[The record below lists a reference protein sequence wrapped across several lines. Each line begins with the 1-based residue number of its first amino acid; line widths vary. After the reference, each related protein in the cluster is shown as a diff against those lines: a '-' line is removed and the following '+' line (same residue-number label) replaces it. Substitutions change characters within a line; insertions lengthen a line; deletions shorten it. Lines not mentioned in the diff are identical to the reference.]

1 MSAIELSNQPT
12 DAPPALRADAAR
24 NVKRI
29 LETAARVL
37 ADDQGAGMAEVAAA
51 AGLARATLYRHFPT
65 RADLVAA
72 IRAQAYDDAG
82 AAIAACR
89 LEEGP
94 VGDALGR
101 LIEGLVAVG
110 DRYRFLQNESQTEAG
125 GTADQKREAELS
137 RPVLAM
143 IRRGQESGELARRCL
158 SGVVHAHARR
168 SDPVGI
174 ARGLRRRDHRRRRCR
189 DGLSHDAPRALGP
202 QADGLSFGT
211 PLPGPGVLENRLG
224 MG

>member
-1 MSAIELSNQPT
+1 MSATELSKQPT
-12 DAPPALRADAAR
+12 DATSPALRADAAR

-37 ADDQGAGMAEVAAA
+37 ADDQSAGMAEVAAA

-101 LIEGLVAVG
+101 LIEGIVAVG

-125 GTADQKREAELS
+125 GAADRKREAELS
-137 RPVLAM
+137 QPVLAM
-143 IRRGQESGELARRCL
+143 IMRGQESGELAADVSPVWFTRTLDALIRSALRAVSEGSITADEAAAMIYRTTLRGL
-158 SGVVHAHARR
+158 SG
-168 SDPVGI
+168 PK
-174 ARGLRRRDHRRRRCR
+174 
-189 DGLSHDAPRALGP
+189 LSG
-202 QADGLSFGT
+202 
-211 PLPGPGVLENRLG
+211 
-224 MG
+224 